1 MNNDVLRQWV
11 NMLSIVALVV
21 MNILANALPLNG
33 QNTGEISDRFQV
45 FFVPAGYVFAIWF
58 LIYVGLIAFGI
69 YQALPAQKE
78 NARLRRVGYIFA
90 LSCVANIS
98 WLFFW
103 HYEQFPLSLLAMLV
117 LLVCL
122 VVVYLRLGIGQ
133 TAVSTREK
141 WLVDIPFSV
150 YLGWITVA
158 TIANVTD
165 VLYYLGWGGWGL
177 SPQAWAVVMLAAAVV
192 ITGAMILTRGD
203 AAYALVIIWAAAGI
217 GFKQADSALVSWAA
231 WAAVIVVA
239 LLLVWNWF
247 SRRRAAG
254 QPLPAG

>member
-78 NARLRRVGYIFA
+78 NARLRRIGYIFA
-90 LSCVANIS
+90 LSCLANIS

-133 TAVSTREK
+133 TVVSTREK
-141 WLVDIPFSV
+141 WLVDIPFSI

-165 VLYYLGWGGWGL
+165 VLYYLGWSGWGL
-177 SPQAWAVVMLAAAVV
+177 SPQAWAVVMLAAAVI

-203 AAYALVIIWAAAGI
+203 TAYALVIIWAAAGI
-217 GFKQADSALVSWAA
+217 GVKQADSALVSGAA
-231 WAAVIVVA
+231 WAAVVVVA

>member
-78 NARLRRVGYIFA
+78 NARLRRIGYIFA
-90 LSCVANIS
+90 LSCLANIS

-133 TAVSTREK
+133 TVVSTREK
-141 WLVDIPFSV
+141 WLVDIPFSI

-165 VLYYLGWGGWGL
+165 VLYYLGWSGWGL
-177 SPQAWAVVMLAAAVV
+177 SPQAWAVVMLAAAVI
-192 ITGAMILTRGD
+192 ITGTMILTRGD
-203 AAYALVIIWAAAGI
+203 TAYALVIIWAAAGI
-217 GFKQADSALVSWAA
+217 GVKQADSALVSGAA
-231 WAAVIVVA
+231 WAAVVVVA

>member
-11 NMLSIVALVV
+11 NMLSVVALVV
-21 MNILANALPLNG
+21 MNILANTLPLNG
-33 QNTGEISDRFQV
+33 LNTGEISDRFQV

-58 LIYVGLIAFGI
+58 LIYVGLISFGV

-78 NARLRRVGYIFA
+78 NARLRRVGYVFA
-90 LSCVANIS
+90 LSCVANVT

-103 HYEQFPLSLLAMLV
+103 HYEQFPLSLLAMFV
-117 LLVCL
+117 LLACL
-122 VVVYLRLGIGQ
+122 VVIYLRLGIGK
-133 TAVSTREK
+133 AVVPAREK

-165 VLYYLGWGGWGL
+165 VLYYLNWSGWGI
-177 SPQAWAVVMLAAAVV
+177 SPQGWAVVMLAAAVI
-192 ITGAMILTRGD
+192 ITGAMIITRRD

-217 GFKQADSALVSWAA
+217 GVKQADSALVAGAA
-231 WAAVIVVA
+231 WVAVITVA
-239 LLLVWNWF
+239 LLLAWDWF
-247 SRRRAAG
+247 SRRRTAG